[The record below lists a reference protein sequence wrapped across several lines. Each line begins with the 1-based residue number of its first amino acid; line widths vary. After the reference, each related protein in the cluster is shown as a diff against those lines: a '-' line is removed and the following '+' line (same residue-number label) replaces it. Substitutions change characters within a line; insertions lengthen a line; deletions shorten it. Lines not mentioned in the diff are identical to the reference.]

1 MEGGMAK
8 RPDEIVA
15 ENIAKEFKNLS
26 LIQEDEISDFVQ
38 KLSNGNLS
46 IEDWKLMA
54 ELIIEEEG
62 AENGQED

>member
-1 MEGGMAK
+1 MAK